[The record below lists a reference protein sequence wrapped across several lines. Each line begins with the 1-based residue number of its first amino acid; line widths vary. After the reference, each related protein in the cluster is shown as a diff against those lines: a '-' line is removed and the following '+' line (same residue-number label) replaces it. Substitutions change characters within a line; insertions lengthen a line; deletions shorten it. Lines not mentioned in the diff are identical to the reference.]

1 MKKSLLKPY
10 LARAF
15 FLTMAVTLAACATSN
30 GSKQASRDRLPGEIV
45 TKPKFEAGKAYGPA
59 SERVVKSAF
68 APVPRGGGR
77 AVIGK
82 PYKINGRW
90 YTPKEQPN
98 YDKVGI
104 ASWYGPNFHGRKTAN
119 GEIYDQ
125 TGLSAAHPTLP
136 LPSYVKVTN
145 ISNQRSVIVRVN
157 DRGPFHKERI
167 IDLSYRTAELL
178 GTRAGGLA
186 RVRVEYVGKAPVH
199 GQDEKF
205 LLASYEGP
213 GSVDQSEIAAR
224 NKLFAYAGLPPET
237 ATPSSPDVPNVV
249 VASAAPVARP
259 EFAPGL
265 TAQLS
270 GQISGQISGQTS
282 IPAQPSFAAATPSSP
297 VIVASS
303 QPSSDGIANP
313 VKLVSN
319 GAPLVLQPRYLTPV
333 TAAPALPLASGYST
347 GTPVA
352 APGIAIPQARPYR
365 VNAYVADDA
374 DAARIRNIFD
384 RVLSNDTQGTFSWK
398 IAEQRTILIGHYAD
412 REKAMSLKDEL
423 ARFGDV
429 SVAVE
434 TIDNHEM
441 IRLELESSLPFAL
454 KAARELAPGA
464 VITR

>member
-1 MKKSLLKPY
+1 
-10 LARAF
+10 
-15 FLTMAVTLAACATSN
+15 MAVTLAACATSN

-45 TKPKFEAGKAYGPA
+45 TKPKFEAGKTYGPA

-68 APVPRGGGR
+68 VPVPRGGGR

-265 TAQLS
+265 TAQ
-270 GQISGQISGQTS
+270 TS
-282 IPAQPSFAAATPSSP
+282 IPAQPSFAASVPSSP

-313 VKLVSN
+313 IKLVSN

-347 GTPVA
+347 STPVA

-365 VNAYVADDA
+365 VNAYVAKDA

-384 RVLSNDTQGTFSWK
+384 QVLINDTLGTFSWK
-398 IAEQRTILIGHYAD
+398 TAEQRTILIGHYAD